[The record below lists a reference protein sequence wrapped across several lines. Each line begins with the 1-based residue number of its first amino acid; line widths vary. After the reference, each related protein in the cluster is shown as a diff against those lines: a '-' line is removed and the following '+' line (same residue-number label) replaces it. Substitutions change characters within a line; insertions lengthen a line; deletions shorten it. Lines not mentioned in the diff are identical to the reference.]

1 MLGWL
6 MGILLVTGA
15 GPEDPQPADTTVRS
29 VQHVADSSATDSL
42 SERILQVDRVV
53 IIGNKV
59 TKRRIVERE
68 LALKPGDTIRSRR
81 LSATLEW
88 DKHKLYNLRLFN
100 TVSVR
105 ALDMG
110 NNHID
115 ILVDLT
121 ERWYIFPVPIFELS
135 DRNFNEW
142 WNNYNHD
149 LTRINYGLRIYKYNF
164 RGRNET
170 LRLTAQFGF
179 YRKFDLQYRI
189 PNLDKTQ
196 KHGLTF
202 AFDFGAPRN
211 LAYQTF
217 DHKLDFIREDN
228 IVKESVGAGITYSYR
243 KTFFE
248 THSVTYNYRT
258 SDVIDTV
265 LFLNPNYYK
274 SNKTTQR
281 YSQLSYYFVSEHRDV
296 ILYPLKGYQFSAYVA
311 KSGLLPQDD
320 VDQLEVNLTY
330 AYHKPVGPKY
340 FFSNFS
346 SVFWSTPRNQPYSI
360 YDALGYRNLIIRGF
374 ENYVVEGPT
383 FALNKTTLK
392 RKIFGRNW
400 KLSGMPI
407 EQFNYFPLAIYIK
420 AFGDFGYV
428 QNYDYYQEKDLNTR
442 LSNKM
447 LWGGGFGLDV
457 VTVYDLVVRFEYTYT
472 QDQRWGFFLN
482 ARKEF

>member
-6 MGILLVTGA
+6 MGIMLITGA
-15 GPEDPQPADTTVRS
+15 ELEVPQQGDTIVRPVVIAS
-29 VQHVADSSATDSL
+29 DSSASDTL
-42 SERILQVDRVV
+42 SDRTLQVDRLI

-59 TKRRIVERE
+59 TRQRIIERE
-68 LALKPGDTIRSRR
+68 LSLMPGDTIRAR
-81 LSATLEW
+81 LLAATLEW

-105 ALDMG
+105 ALDKG
-110 NNHID
+110 NNRID
-115 ILVDLT
+115 ILVDLS

-189 PNLDKTQ
+189 PNLDRTQ

-202 AFDFGAPRN
+202 SFDFGAPRN
-211 LAYQTF
+211 LAYQTV
-217 DHKLDFIREDN
+217 DHKLEFLRQDN
-228 IVKESVGAGITYSYR
+228 IVKESLGAGLTYSYR

-258 SDVIDTV
+258 SDVTDTV
-265 LFLNPNYYK
+265 LYLNPNY
-274 SNKTTQR
+274 NNRNRTTQR

-296 ILYPLKGYQFSAYVA
+296 VLYPLKGYQLTAYLA

-320 VDQLEVNLTY
+320 VDQLELNVTY
-330 AYHKPVGPKY
+330 AYHKPVGTRY
-340 FFSNFS
+340 FVSNFS
-346 SVFWSTPRNQPYSI
+346 SLFWSIPRNQPYSI
-360 YDALGYRNLIIRGF
+360 YDALGYRNLVIRGF
-374 ENYVVEGPT
+374 ENYVVEGPA
-383 FALNKTTLK
+383 FALNKTTFK
-392 RKIFGRNW
+392 RKIFGKSW
-400 KLSGMPI
+400 TIDKMPI
-407 EQFNYFPLAIYIK
+407 EQFNYFPLAVYLK
-420 AFGDFGYV
+420 VYADFGYV
-428 QNYDYYQEKDLNTR
+428 NNYDFYQEKSLNTR
-442 LSNKM
+442 LSNRFLM
-447 LWGGGFGLDV
+447 GAGAGIDV
-457 VTVYDLVVRFEYTYT
+457 VTVYDLVVRFEYTFT
-472 QDQRWGFFLN
+472 QDQKGGFFLN